1 MPVLKEKKDTLV
13 LEDSLEQ
20 GNETGFLIITMVMNL
35 SKFQEIVKDREVRS
49 AAVHGVAKRHDLT
62 TEQQSSH
69 QNKGIW
75 KV

>member
-1 MPVLKEKKDTLV
+1 MPILKEKDDTLV

-20 GNETGFLIITMVMNL
+20 RSETGFLIITMVMNL
-35 SKFQEIVKDREVRS
+35 SKFQETVKDREVRS
-49 AAVHGVAKRHDLT
+49 AAVHGVTKRHDLA

-69 QNKGIW
+69 QNKCIW

>member
-1 MPVLKEKKDTLV
+1 MKEKDDTLV

-20 GNETGFLIITMVMNL
+20 RSETGFLIITMVMNL
-35 SKFQEIVKDREVRS
+35 SKFQETVKDREVRS
-49 AAVHGVAKRHDLT
+49 AAVHGVTKRHDLA

-69 QNKGIW
+69 QNKCIW